1 MIEKQV
7 MELMKNLDT
16 LDERSRMELLSQVDQ
31 QRQELLLI
39 LLKHL
44 DTSSSINVKAATIY
58 LMGRHRLSEGIEELI
73 RRIDFDAGENLL
85 LSALPLWDRYPAME
99 ALINIGQ
106 PAVSAAIELL
116 ATDMNDLRR
125 DLAVKVVR
133 YVEDGEVAGFI
144 LTRAHAAETDP
155 NRKANLQDA
164 INRLAKL
171 PK

>member
-1 MIEKQV
+1 
-7 MELMKNLDT
+7 MKNLDT
-16 LDERSRMELLSQVDQ
+16 LDERSRMELLSQVDE

-39 LLKHL
+39 LLKYL
-44 DTSSSINVKAATIY
+44 DTSCSVNVQAAAIY

-106 PAVSAAIELL
+106 PAVPAAVELL
-116 ATDMNDLRR
+116 AKDMNDLRR
-125 DLAVKVVR
+125 DLAVKVIR
-133 YVEDGEVAGFI
+133 YVEDAEIARFI
-144 LTRAHAAETDP
+144 LARAQSNEPDQ

-164 INRLAKL
+164 IGRLDKL

>member
-1 MIEKQV
+1 

-31 QRQELLLI
+31 QRQELLLL

-44 DTSSSINVKAATIY
+44 DTSSSINVKAAGIY
-58 LMGRHRLSEGIEELI
+58 LMGRHRLSDGVEELI

-85 LSALPLWDRYPAME
+85 FGALPLWDRYPAME
-99 ALINIGQ
+99 ALIHIGQ
-106 PAVSAAIELL
+106 PAVPAAVELL
-116 ATDMNDLRR
+116 AADMNDLRR

-133 YVEDGEVAGFI
+133 YVEDGDVAGFI
-144 LTRAHAAETDP
+144 LNRAHAAETDP

-164 INRLAKL
+164 IDRLAKL
-171 PK
+171 PR

>member
-16 LDERSRMELLSQVDQ
+16 LDERSRMELLSQVDE

-39 LLKHL
+39 LLKYL
-44 DTSSSINVKAATIY
+44 DTSYSVNVQAAAIY

-106 PAVSAAIELL
+106 PAVPAAVELL
-116 ATDMNDLRR
+116 AKDMNDLRR
-125 DLAVKVVR
+125 DLAVKVIR
-133 YVEDGEVAGFI
+133 YVEDAEIARFI
-144 LTRAHAAETDP
+144 LARAQSNEPDQ

-164 INRLAKL
+164 IGRLDKL